1 MFELPALPFAQD
13 ALEPHMSA
21 RTLEFHH
28 GKHHASYVANANKMV
43 EGTEF
48 ANISL
53 EEAMKASFG
62 KNQKLFNNVGQ
73 IYNHNEFWKSMKP
86 NGGGAIPK
94 DLENKLVESFG
105 SVDAFKEAFV
115 AGGAGQFGSGWVWL
129 VVQDGK
135 LAIMQSAN
143 ADNPFVKGVNHLLV
157 ADVWEHA
164 YYLDYQNRRPDFLK
178 TFIDKLVNWD
188 YAAER
193 LAAA

>member
-115 AGGAGQFGSGWVWL
+115 AGGAGQFGSG
-129 VVQDGK
+129 
-135 LAIMQSAN
+135 
-143 ADNPFVKGVNHLLV
+143 
-157 ADVWEHA
+157 
-164 YYLDYQNRRPDFLK
+164 
-178 TFIDKLVNWD
+178 
-188 YAAER
+188 
-193 LAAA
+193 